1 MALIFGTVNANILKE
16 VFGGARMACVTSAH
30 MAGANGSILKK
41 AEETSRAI
49 MHKPVIFGEDY
60 ITEADLPYTPLHL
73 EVDAEM
79 ERMYYLGRRA
89 LTHGKRRKVSVNNKR
104 NRRRKVAKTY
114 VGRDSIV
121 EKIVVPHT
129 ERKVDTTAAVE
140 DICNEATTQL
150 VHNSMPKRKKQKN
163 FLPATSLSNVYAQTW
178 SIVRKRHMQ
187 VEIISKKSVRARVK
201 RFEGSVQLFASVR
214 HMYGE
219 RKRVDLRI
227 DNWQQETLLDLAKR
241 FKNERVDQSKLTFGS
256 SGLVLRQGSYGP
268 AHWYRHGMFIVRG
281 RSDGMLVDARA
292 KVTFAVCHSMTHYS
306 DKMVSKG
313 EELFTGVVPILVE
326 LDGDVN
332 GHKFSVSGEGEGDAT
347 YGKLTLHYLST
358 QSALSKDPNEKRD
371 HMVLLEFVTAA
382 GITLGMD
389 ELYKYS
395 DLGGENLYFQSDKS
409 ISEAFFI
416 PYSKKF
422 LELRPDG
429 ISHECTRGVSVER
442 CGEVAAILTQALS
455 PCGKITCKRCMV
467 ETPDIVEG
475 ESGDSVTNQGK
486 LLAMLKEQYPDF
498 PMAEKLLT
506 RFLQQKSLVNTNLTA
521 CVSVKQLIGDRK
533 QAPFTHVLAVSE
545 ILFKGNKLTGADLEE
560 ASTHMLEI
568 ARFLNN
574 RTENM
579 RIGHLGSFRNKI
591 SSKAH
596 VNNALMCDN
605 QLDQNGNFIWGL
617 RGAHAKRFLKGF
629 FTEIDPNEG
638 YDKYVI
644 RKHIRGSRKLA
655 IGNLIMSTDFQT
667 LRQQIQ
673 GETIE
678 RKEIGNHC
686 ISMRNGNYVYPCCCV
701 TLEDGKAQ
709 YSDLKHPT
717 KRHLVIGNSG
727 DSKYLDLPVLNEEK
741 MYIANE
747 GYCYMNIFFA
757 LLVNVKEEDAKDFTK
772 FIRDTIVPKLGA
784 WPTMQDVAT
793 ACYLLS
799 ILYPDVLSA
808 ELPRILVDHDNKTM
822 HVLDSY
828 GSRTTGYHMLKM
840 NTTSQLIEFVH
851 SGLESEMKT
860 YNVGGMNRDM
870 VTQGAIEMLIK
881 SIYKPH
887 LMKQLL
893 EEEPYIIVLA
903 IVSPSILIAMYNSGT
918 FEQALQMWLPNTMR
932 LANLAAILSALAQK
946 LTLADLFVQQRNLIN
961 EYAQVILDNLID
973 GVRVN
978 HSLSLA
984 MEIVTIKLATQ
995 EMDMA
1000 LREGGYAV
1008 TSEKVHEMLEKNYV
1022 KALKDAW
1029 DELTWLEKFSA
1040 IRHSRKLLKF
1050 GRKPLIMKNTVD
1062 CGGHIDLS
1070 VKSLFKFHL
1079 ELLKGTISRAV
1090 NGGAR
1095 KVRVAKNAMT
1105 KGVFLKIYSM
1115 LPDVYKFIT
1124 VSSVLSLL
1132 LTFLFQ
1138 IDCMIRAHR
1147 EAKVAAQL
1155 QKESEWDNIINRTFQ
1170 YSKLENPIGYRSTAE
1185 ERLQSEHPEAFEYYK
1200 FCIGKEDLVEQAKQP
1215 EIAYFEKII
1224 AFITLVLMAFD
1235 AERSDG
1241 VFKILNKFK
1250 GILSSTEREIIY
1262 TQSLD
1267 DYVTTFDDNM
1277 TINLELNMDE
1287 LHKTSLPGV
1296 TFKQW
1301 WNNQISRGNVKPHY
1315 RTEGHFMEFTRD
1327 TAASVASEISHSPAR
1342 DFLVRGAVGSGKSTG
1357 LPYHLSKRG
1366 RVLMLEPTRPLTDN
1380 VHKQLRSEPFNC
1392 FPTLRMRGKSTFGSS
1407 PITVMTSGFALH
1419 HFARNI
1425 AEVKT
1430 YDFVII
1436 DECHVNDA
1444 SAIAFRNLLFEHEFE
1459 GKVLKVSATPPGRE
1473 VEFTTQFP
1481 VKLKIEEALSFQEFV
1496 SLQGTGAN
1504 ADVISCGD
1512 NILVYV
1518 ASYNDV
1524 DSLGKLL
1531 VQKGYK
1537 VSKIDGRTMK
1547 SGGTE
1552 IITEGTSV
1560 KKHFIVATNII
1571 ENGVTIDIDVVVD
1584 FGTKVVP
1591 VLDVDNRAVQY
1602 NKTVVSYGERIQ
1614 RLGRVG
1620 RHKEGVAL
1628 RIGQTNKTLVEI
1640 PEMVATEAAFLCFM
1654 YNLPVTTQSVS
1665 TTLLENATLL
1675 QARTMAQFELSY
1687 FYTIN
1692 FVRFD
1697 GSMHPVI
1704 HDKLKRFKLH
1714 TCETFLNKLAIPN
1727 KGLSSWLTS
1736 GEYKR
1741 LGYIAED
1748 AGIRIPFVCKEIP
1761 DSLHEEIW
1769 HIVVAHKGDSGI
1781 GRLTSVQAAKVVYT
1795 LQTDV
1800 HSIARTLACINRLI
1814 AHEQMKQS
1822 HFEAA
1827 TGRAFS
1833 FTNYSIQSI
1842 FDTLKA
1848 NYATKHTKEN
1858 IAVLQQA
1865 KDQLLEFS
1873 NLAKDQDVT
1882 GIIQDFNH
1890 LETIY
1895 LQSDSEVAK
1904 HLKLKS
1910 HWNKSQITRDIIIA
1924 LSVLIGGG
1932 WMLATYFKDKF
1943 NEPVYFQGK
1952 KNQKHKLKMREAR
1965 GARGQYEVAAE
1976 PEALEH
1982 YFGSAYNNKGKRKGT
1997 TRGMGAK
2004 SRKFINMYG
2013 FDPTD
2018 FSYIRFV
2025 DPLTGH
2031 TIDESTN
2038 APIDLVQH
2046 EFGKVRTRMLID
2058 DEIEPQS
2065 LSTHTTIHA
2074 YLVNSG
2080 TKKVLKVDLTPHSS
2094 LRASEKSTAI
2104 MGFPERENELRQTGM
2119 AVPVAYDQL
2128 PPKSEDLTFEGESL
2142 FKGPR
2147 DYNPISST
2155 ICHLTNESDGH
2166 TTSLYGIGFGPF
2178 IITNKHLFRRNNGTL
2193 LVQSL
2198 HGVFKVK
2205 NTTTL
2210 QQHLIDGRD
2219 MIIIRMPKDFPPFP
2233 QKLKFREPQREER
2246 ICLVTTNFQTKSMS
2260 SMVSDT
2266 SCTFPSSDGIFWK
2279 HWIQTK
2285 DGQCGSPLVSTRDG
2299 FIVGIHSASNFT
2311 NTNNYF
2317 TSVPKNFMELLTNQ
2331 EAQQWVS
2338 GWRLNADSVLWGG
2351 HKVFM
2356 SKPEEPFQPVKE
2368 ATQLMSELVYSQ
2380 GEKRKW
2386 VVEALSGNL
2395 RPVAECPS
2403 QLVTKHVVK
2412 GKCPLFEL
2420 YLQLNPEKEAYFKP
2434 MMGAY
2439 KPSRLNREA
2448 FLKDILKYASEIEI
2462 GNVDCDLLELAI
2474 SMLITKLKAL
2484 GFPTVNYITD
2494 PEEIFS
2500 ALNMKAA
2507 MGALYKGKKKEA
2519 LSELTLDEQEAML
2532 KASCLRLYTGK
2543 LGIWNGSLKA
2553 ELRPI
2558 EKVENNKTRTF
2569 TAAPIDTLLAGKVC
2583 VDDFNNQFYDLN
2595 IKAPWTVGMTK
2606 FYQGWNELMEA
2617 LPSGWVYC
2625 DADGSQFDSSL
2636 TPFLINAVL
2645 KVRLAFMEEWDIG
2658 EQMLRNLYTEIVYT
2672 PILTPDGTIIKK
2684 HKGNNSGQP
2693 STVVDNTLMVII
2705 AMLYTCEKCGINKEE
2720 IVYYVNGDDLLI
2732 AIHPDKAERLS
2743 GFKES
2748 FGELGLKYEFD
2759 CTTRDKTQLWFMS
2772 HRALERDGMYI
2783 PKLEEER
2790 IVSILEW
2797 DRSKEPSH
2805 RLEAI
2810 CASMIEAWGY
2820 DKLVEEIRNF
2830 YAWVLEQAPYSQLA
2844 EEGKAPYLA
2853 ETALKFLYTSQHGTN
2868 SEIEEYLKVLYD
2880 YDIPTTENLY
2890 FQSGTVGAGVDAGK
2904 KKDQKDD
2911 KVAEQA
2917 SKDRDVNAGTSGTFS
2932 VPRINAM
2939 ATKLQYPRM
2948 RGEVVV
2954 NLNHLLGYKPQQ
2966 IDLSNAR
2973 ATHEQFAAWH
2983 QAVMTAYG
2991 VNEEQMKILLNGFM
3005 VWCIE
3010 NGTSPNLN
3018 GTWVMMDGEEQVSYP
3033 LKPMVENAQPT
3044 LRQIMTHFS
3053 DLAEAYIEMRNR
3065 ERPYMPRYGL
3075 QRNIT
3080 DMSLSRYAFDFYEL
3094 TSKTPVRAREA
3105 HMQMKAAAV
3114 RNSGTR
3120 LFGLD
3125 GNVGTAEEDTE
3136 RHTAHDVNRN
3146 MHTLLGV
3153 RQ

>member
-16 VFGGARMACVTSAH
+16 VFGGARMTCVTSAH
-30 MAGANGSILKK
+30 MAEANGSVLQKT
-41 AEETSRAI
+41 EEASRAA
-49 MHKPVIFGEDY
+49 MHKPVVFGEDY
-60 ITEADLPYTPLHL
+60 VTEADLPYTPLHL

-89 LTHGKRRKVSVNNKR
+89 LTNGKRRKVTVNNKR
-104 NRRRKVAKTY
+104 NRQRKVAKTY
-114 VGRDSIV
+114 VGHDSIV

-129 ERKVDTTAAVE
+129 ERKVDITTTVG
-140 DICNEATTQL
+140 DTCNEVSTKF
-150 VHNSMPKRKKQKN
+150 VHNRMPMRKKKKN
-163 FLPATSLSNVYAQTW
+163 FLPATSLNNVFAQTW

-187 VEIISKKSVRARVK
+187 VEIISKKSVRAKVK
-201 RFEGSVQLFASVR
+201 RFDGSVQLFASVR

-219 RKRVDLRI
+219 RKKVDLRI
-227 DNWQQETLLDLAKR
+227 DNWQQKTLLDLAKR

-292 KVTFAVCHSMTHYS
+292 KVTFATCHSMIHY
-306 DKMVSKG
+306 
-313 EELFTGVVPILVE
+313 
-326 LDGDVN
+326 
-332 GHKFSVSGEGEGDAT
+332 
-347 YGKLTLHYLST
+347 
-358 QSALSKDPNEKRD
+358 
-371 HMVLLEFVTAA
+371 
-382 GITLGMD
+382 
-389 ELYKYS
+389 
-395 DLGGENLYFQSDKS
+395 SDKS

-416 PYSKKF
+416 PYSTKF

-442 CGEVAAILTQALS
+442 CGEVAAILTQALA
-455 PCGKITCKRCMV
+455 PCGKITCKRCMI

-475 ESGDSVTNQGK
+475 ESGESVASQSK
-486 LLAMLKEQYPDF
+486 LLAILKEQYPDF
-498 PMAEKLLT
+498 PIAEKLLT

-822 HVLDSY
+822 VHLDSY

-840 NTTSQLIEFVH
+840 NTTSQLIELVH
-851 SGLESEMKT
+851 SGMESDMNT
-860 YNVGGMNRDM
+860 YNVGGMNRDL
-870 VTQGAIEMLIK
+870 VTQRAFEMVIK
-881 SIYKPH
+881 SIYKPQ
-887 LMKQLL
+887 LMNQLL
-893 EEEPYIIVLA
+893 EDEPYIIVLA
-903 IVSPSILIAMYNSGT
+903 ITPPSILIAMYNSGT

-984 MEIVTIKLATQ
+984 LEIVTIKLATQ

-1000 LREGGYAV
+1000 LKEGGYAV
-1008 TSEKVHEMLEKNYV
+1008 TSEKVHEMLEKNYA

-1029 DELTWLEKFSA
+1029 DELTWLEKLSA

-1050 GRKPLIMKNTVD
+1050 GRKPLIMKSTVD
-1062 CGGHIDLS
+1062 CGGHTDLS
-1070 VKSLFKFHL
+1070 VKSLFKFHS

-1095 KVRVAKNAMT
+1095 KVRVAKNAVT
-1105 KGVFLKIYSM
+1105 KRVFLKIYSM

-1147 EAKVAAQL
+1147 EAKIAAQL

-1235 AERSDG
+1235 TERSDG

-1327 TAASVASEISHSPAR
+1327 TAASVASEISHSPLSE
-1342 DFLVRGAVGSGKSTG
+1342 FLVRGAVGSGKSTG

-1366 RVLMLEPTRPLTDN
+1366 RVFMLEPTRPLTDN

-1459 GKVLKVSATPPGRE
+1459 GKVLKVSATPPGRD
-1473 VEFTTQFP
+1473 VDLTTQFP

-1504 ADVISCGD
+1504 ADVVSCGD

-1614 RLGRVG
+1614 KLGRVG

-1748 AGIRIPFVCKEIP
+1748 TSIRIPFVCKEIP

-1800 HSIARTLACINRLI
+1800 HSIAKTLACINRLI

-1842 FDTLKA
+1842 FETVNA
-1848 NYATKHTKEN
+1848 NYATKQTKDN
-1858 IAVLQQA
+1858 IAVLQHA

-1873 NLAKDQDVT
+1873 NLANDQDVKR
-1882 GIIQDFNH
+1882 IIQDFNH
-1890 LETIY
+1890 METIY
-1895 LQSDSEVAK
+1895 LQSDCEVAK

-1910 HWNKSQITRDIIIA
+1910 HWNKRQMTRDIIIA
-1924 LSVLIGGG
+1924 LSVLVGGG

-1952 KNQKHKLKMREAR
+1952 NKQKHKLKMREAR

-1982 YFGSAYNNKGKRKGT
+1982 YFGSAYNNRGKRKGT
-1997 TRGMGAK
+1997 TRGMGTK

-2038 APIDLVQH
+2038 APIDLVQD
-2046 EFGKVRTRMLID
+2046 EFGKVRTRMLLD

-2065 LSTHTTIHA
+2065 LRAHTTIHA

-2119 AVPVAYDQL
+2119 AVAVAYDQL
-2128 PPKSEDLTFEGESL
+2128 PPKNEDLTFEGESL

-2147 DYNPISST
+2147 DYNPISSA

-2193 LVQSL
+2193 VVQSL
-2198 HGVFKVK
+2198 HGAFKVK
-2205 NTTTL
+2205 NTTIL

-2219 MIIIRMPKDFPPFP
+2219 MMLIRMPKDFPPFP

-2317 TSVPKNFMELLTNQ
+2317 TSIPKDFMDLLTNQ

-2356 SKPEEPFQPVKE
+2356 SKPEEPFQPVKD

-2380 GEKRKW
+2380 GENRKW
-2386 VVEALSGNL
+2386 VVDALSGNL

-2403 QLVTKHVVK
+2403 QVVTKHVVK
-2412 GKCPLFEL
+2412 GNCPLFEL
-2420 YLQLNPEKEAYFKP
+2420 YFQLNPEKDAYLKP

-2439 KPSRLNREA
+2439 KPSRLNKEA
-2448 FLKDILKYASEIEI
+2448 LLKEILKYASDIEI
-2462 GNVDCDLLELAI
+2462 GNVDCDVLEVAT
-2474 SMLITKLKAL
+2474 SMLITKLKSI

-2494 PEEIFS
+2494 PEEIFG
-2500 ALNMKAA
+2500 AFKMNAA
-2507 MGALYKGKKKEA
+2507 MGALYNGKKKEA
-2519 LSELTLDEQEAML
+2519 LRELKLDEQEAML
-2532 KASCLRLYTGK
+2532 KASCLRLYMGK

-2583 VDDFNNQFYDLN
+2583 VDDFNNHFYDLN

-2606 FYQGWNELMEA
+2606 FYKGWNELMEA

-2645 KVRLAFMEEWDIG
+2645 KVRLAFMDEWDIG
-2658 EQMLRNLYTEIVYT
+2658 EQMVRNLYTEIVQT
-2672 PILTPDGTIIKK
+2672 PILTPDGTVIKN

-2693 STVVDNTLMVII
+2693 STVVDKTLMVII
-2705 AMLYTCEKCGINKEE
+2705 AMFYTCEKCGIYKDD
-2720 IVYYVNGDDLLI
+2720 IVYYVNGDEVLI
-2732 AIHPDKAERLS
+2732 AIHPDKAERVNT
-2743 GFKES
+2743 FKES

-2759 CTTRDKTQLWFMS
+2759 STTRDKTQLWFMS
-2772 HRALERDGMYI
+2772 HRALERDGIFI

-2868 SEIEEYLKVLYD
+2868 SEMEEYLKVLYD
-2880 YDIPTTENLY
+2880 YNIPTTEALY
-2890 FQSGTVGAGVDAGK
+2890 FQSGTVDAGAEARNMN
-2904 KKDQKDD
+2904 DQKHY
-2911 KVAEQA
+2911 KVGEQA
-2917 SKDRDVNAGTSGTFS
+2917 SEERDVNAGTSGTLS

-2939 ATKLQYPRM
+2939 ATKLHYPRM
-2948 RGEVVV
+2948 IPYVVV
-2954 NLNHLLGYKPQQ
+2954 NLYHLIGYKPQQ
-2966 IDLSNAR
+2966 IDLSKAR
-2973 ATHEQFAAWH
+2973 ATHEHFAAWH
-2983 QAVMTAYG
+2983 HAVMSAYG
-2991 VNEEQMKILLNGFM
+2991 VNEEHMQIMINGLM

-3010 NGTSPNLN
+3010 NGTSPNLK
-3018 GTWVMMDGEEQVSYP
+3018 GTWVMMDGEDHVSYP
-3033 LKPMVENAQPT
+3033 VKPMFEKAQPT
-3044 LRQIMTHFS
+3044 MRQIMTQFS
-3053 DLAEAYIEMRNR
+3053 DMAEAYIDMSNR

-3080 DMSLSRYAFDFYEL
+3080 DMSLSRYAFDLYEL

-3105 HMQMKAAAV
+3105 HMHMKAAAV

-3120 LFGLD
+3120 FFGLD

-3146 MHTLLGV
+3146 MHTLFGV
-3153 RQ
+3153 RQS